1 MYAYIHQMKRTQI
14 YLDEDQ
20 SARLERR
27 ARASGTSKSQLIRA
41 AIDAFLR
48 REREPSA
55 LDQSLKETAGA
66 LPDLIVPTREEW
78 DRGYG

>member
-55 LDQSLKETAGA
+55 LDQSLKETAGVM
-66 LPDLIVPTREEW
+66 PDLIVPTREEW